1 MVTIQNQSGRNPTR
15 WDKTGVVIET
25 KPHDQVVVKES
36 QISLHFLAVLHDYHN
51 TNASNQ
57 LYCDIE
63 SIINIVMSPIS
74 FFDLQERAQIS
85 GKPAN
90 RHSHARGDCRT
101 AIHQFINVNAML
113 AITIV
118 T

>member
-1 MVTIQNQSGRNPTR
+1 MALQTEDNKVNIENTPPSDRVPTPAQNNENPT
-15 WDKTGVVIET
+15 TQEIY
-25 KPHDQVVVKES
+25 QES
-36 QISLHFLAVLHDYHN
+36 QIGLHFLAVLHDYHN

-74 FFDLQERAQIS
+74 FFDLQEQAQIS

-90 RHSHARGDCRT
+90 RRSHARGDCRT
-101 AIHQFINVNAML
+101 AIHQ
-113 AITIV
+113 
-118 T
+118 